1 MDNILGLNKKN
12 ALDMMF
18 DLSDVLFTN
27 YNILCD
33 FEDELSISTAK
44 TYRNDDGYAISVNI
58 GTCEISKAKRLF
70 PYVKQPVIFDE
81 DFVNVIINM
90 YHEQMHCIQKNQL
103 FRNVNSD
110 EHVIAQAIQE
120 IACIDNPDYY
130 VGDGNYFINA
140 NEIQAEEYGIL
151 KGYQYLLKA
160 FPDIDSNQLET
171 IVLNVVNNKMQTSS
185 YFVNQSEPFTS
196 LSEVEDAFD
205 EAYAASFETKR
216 RYFVKARSTNDVVKK
231 FMQENPEAEDVYLSI
246 SNPLE
251 QDKCVAAINL
261 RLHPGWSDTYTVL
274 HTTDLSYETIIE
286 KPYQAK
292 HNKLSRTEMVES
304 EFPDLFEDSDNKDY
318 ELE

>member
-1 MDNILGLNKKN
+1 MGDILGLNKKN

-18 DLSDVLFTN
+18 DLSDILFN
-27 YNILCD
+27 NHDILCD

-44 TYRNDDGYAISVNI
+44 TYRNADGYAISVNI
-58 GTCEISKAKRLF
+58 GICEISKAKRSF
-70 PYVKQPVIFDE
+70 PYVKQPVISDE

-103 FRNVNSD
+103 FRNVNSN
-110 EHVIAQAIQE
+110 EHTIAQAIQE
-120 IACIDNPDYY
+120 IACVDNPDYY
-130 VGDGNYFINA
+130 FNDGNYFINA
-140 NEIQAEEYGIL
+140 NEVQAEEYGVL
-151 KGYQYLLKA
+151 KGYEYLLKA
-160 FPDIDSNQLET
+160 FPDIDSKQLET
-171 IVLNVVNNKMQTSS
+171 IILNVVNGKMQATS
-185 YFVNQSEPFTS
+185 YFVNRSEPFTS

-205 EAYAASFETKR
+205 EAYVASFETKR

-231 FMQENPEAEDVYLSI
+231 FMQENHKAEDVYLSI
-246 SNPLE
+246 SDPLE

-261 RLHPGWSDTYTVL
+261 RLHPGWSETYAIL

-292 HNKLSRTEMVES
+292 HNISSRTEMVKS
-304 EFPDLFEDSDNKDY
+304 EFPDLFENSDNKDY

>member
-1 MDNILGLNKKN
+1 MGNILR
-12 ALDMMF
+12 LDK
-18 DLSDVLFTN
+18 SSVQE
-27 YNILCD
+27 YIS
-33 FEDELSISTAK
+33 ELSEQLFKSNGISCKLSEKSSIHEAK
-44 TYRNDDGYAISVNI
+44 TYVDDNNYAIDVNI
-58 GTCEISKAKRLF
+58 GTYEIQTAKRSF
-70 PYVKQPVIFDE
+70 PYIKEPSISDE
-81 DFVNVIINM
+81 DFINVILNM

-103 FRNVNSD
+103 FREYNSD
-110 EHVIAQAIQE
+110 ESIKAQAIQE
-120 IACIDNPDYY
+120 IACMDNSDYY
-130 VGDGNYFINA
+130 FNDGNYLINA
-140 NEIQAEEYGIL
+140 NEIQAEHYGIM
-151 KGYQYLLKA
+151 KTHDYLCESFSWVDPK
-160 FPDIDSNQLET
+160 QLET
-171 IVLNVVNNKMQTSS
+171 IVLNVVNDKMQTSS

-216 RYFVKARSTNDVVKK
+216 CYFVKARSTHDVVKK
-231 FMQENPEAEDVYLSI
+231 FMQENPEAEDVYLST
-246 SNPLE
+246 SDPLE